1 MFADDSVWLTH
12 FLSTLDVARAR
23 ENDGGSPPKMNGWF
37 HFAPGGD
44 GNNQILHHFLN
55 T

>member
-1 MFADDSVWLTH
+1 MFADDSLWLTH
-12 FLSTLDVARAR
+12 FLSTLDEARAR
-23 ENDGGSPPKMNGWF
+23 ETNESPPKMNGWF

-44 GNNQILHHFLN
+44 GNNQIRHYFLD